1 MDGHK
6 KWHQFL
12 DFFENCSGKKEIFI
26 KNDFGKMLENKSW
39 KKKIGVEKKI
49 LIKNA
54 EKNVERKI
62 LENN

>member
-1 MDGHK
+1 MTSV
-6 KWHQFL
+6 FR
-12 DFFENCSGKKEIFI
+12 FFKNCSGKKEIFI